1 MKKLLSLTL
10 ALLMSVML
18 LGVGGAKNYACAEED
33 PYVGLWEIT
42 GYQQGDTFIAFSD
55 SGNRAYMDFLAN
67 GVIYGVMVGDSGAD
81 LAYMGYKVTG
91 ENALD
96 IYEGDDPLPAAYDPA
111 TGVITV
117 TDTDSGLVTFV
128 ERVKEDPLPDI
139 RAMVADPQQEQ
150 TYYGY
155 RMTQADQTINML
167 EMLPAV
173 GMDPKDF
180 CLTLSPDGTGHIQ
193 FGEEASGDIT
203 WTETEF
209 TADGESISYT
219 RMGDHIVIDMGEN
232 QGSIEFAPQGEA
244 EILMLLLGG
253 TETIA
258 ASMDVEDSDL
268 VGEWQLAKAVYSGV
282 TLTSEQIQQQGL
294 EMSFVFNADG
304 TASMTSNGTTT
315 NGIDWTLDGNVVNLT
330 LYSTKIPFDITFDGE
345 YLILDYMAQ
354 IYFEKVN

>member
-18 LGVGGAKNYACAEED
+18 LGVGGAKKYACAEED

-42 GYQQGDTFIAFSD
+42 GYQQGDTYIAFSD
-55 SGNRAYMDFLAN
+55 SGSRAYMDFLAN
-67 GVIYGVMVGDSGAD
+67 GVIYGVMVGDSGAE

-244 EILMLLLGG
+244 EMLMVLIG
-253 TETIA
+253 
-258 ASMDVEDSDL
+258 DVEVAEPVDVEAEDI
-268 VGEWQLAKAVYSGV
+268 VGEWTLLKASYAGQDLSA
-282 TLTSEQIQQQGL
+282 EQIKEMGL
-294 EMSFVFNADG
+294 EMSFTFQENG
-304 TASMTSNGTTT
+304 TAFMTSNGSTTD
-315 NGIDWTLDGNVVNLT
+315 GLDWAVKDGKLSLT
-330 LYSTKIPFDITFDGE
+330 MHDYELFDLSYDGE
-345 YLILDYMAQ
+345 YLILDMMAKL
-354 IYFEKVN
+354 YFEKIG